1 MTRATISDNGQLTL
15 PVGMRRKLG
24 IEPRCR
30 VELELRDN
38 EIIVRPLKAISEV
51 AGVFRQYAEGI
62 SADWE
67 SVRTETQR
75 AVAREVAH
83 E

>member
-1 MTRATISDNGQLTL
+1 MTRATISDKGQLTL

-24 IEPRCR
+24 IEPHSR

-38 EIIVRPLKAISEV
+38 EIIIRPLKTISEV
-51 AGVFRQYAEGI
+51 AGVFREYAEGV

-67 SVRTETQR
+67 TVRTETER
-75 AVAREVAH
+75 AVAREVAD

>member
-1 MTRATISDNGQLTL
+1 
-15 PVGMRRKLG
+15 MRRKLG

>member
-1 MTRATISDNGQLTL
+1 MTTARISNNGQMTL
-15 PVGMRRKLG
+15 PVDIRRKLG
-24 IEPRCR
+24 IEPRSR

-38 EIIVRPLKAISEV
+38 EIIIRPLKTISEV
-51 AGVFRQYAEGI
+51 AGVFREYAEGV

-67 SVRTETQR
+67 TVRTETER
-75 AVAREVAH
+75 AVAREVAD